1 MISSR
6 EQGIT
11 RLLHAAQ
18 SVMISGVFWFWYL
31 LLFWV
36 RQEPY
41 PNGQTYAKYFIV
53 VILAMIFEVL
63 TRPQNLRLR
72 FEQVRQINVSQSFRQ
87 TLWIVVAIFVLQVF
101 SQDYRL
107 SRVFVAGF
115 IVICWTSF
123 FLFNRNIELI
133 FNSIFGRVF
142 KKNKIRMIIMG
153 PKEWCERLQLE
164 MSSTLRFM
172 SLVNVIIVEED
183 DGLEHRDLPR
193 EVAKTPVDLLVFSSD
208 HIGEKTAMR
217 LIEDGDRL
225 GYRCWLPIEYTR
237 RFGRHFSLERVGL
250 LDVLTP
256 PVEPLENLS
265 NRAIKRA
272 FDLLLS
278 LAVCLTILPLC
289 CVFVWILHRCFSP
302 GPLFFKQER
311 GGRNGLP
318 FMVYKF
324 RSLHVKNGSEVQQV
338 SKSDDR
344 IFKGGRLIRKTSID
358 EIPQFINVVL
368 GNMSVVG
375 PRPHMVEHDKEFAEL
390 YEKYGHRRFVKPGVT
405 GLAQVKGFRGEI
417 HKRVDLRHR
426 ATLDCFYVSRWN
438 LGFDIK
444 LILLTVLVIF
454 FPPKSAY

>member
-1 MISSR
+1 
-6 EQGIT
+6 
-11 RLLHAAQ
+11 
-18 SVMISGVFWFWYL
+18 
-31 LLFWV
+31 
-36 RQEPY
+36 
-41 PNGQTYAKYFIV
+41 
-53 VILAMIFEVL
+53 
-63 TRPQNLRLR
+63 
-72 FEQVRQINVSQSFRQ
+72 
-87 TLWIVVAIFVLQVF
+87 VF

-107 SRVFVAGF
+107 SRVFLAGF
-115 IVICWTSF
+115 IAICWTSF
-123 FLFNRNIELI
+123 FLFNHKSQSI
-133 FNSIFGRVF
+133 FNLVFDRFF
-142 KKNKIRMIIMG
+142 KKNKLRLIVMG

-164 MSSTLRFM
+164 MRSTLRLM
-172 SLVNVIIVEED
+172 SLVNVITVEED
-183 DGLEHRDLPR
+183 DGLEDRDLPR
-193 EVAKTPVDLLVFSSD
+193 EVAKTPCDLLVFSSD
-208 HIGEKTAMR
+208 HIGEKTSMR
-217 LIEDGDRL
+217 LIRDGDRL

-237 RFGRHFSLERVGL
+237 RFGRHFSLQKVGL

-256 PVEPLENLS
+256 PMEPLENPS
-265 NRAIKRA
+265 NRAMKRV
-272 FDLLLS
+272 FDLLVS
-278 LAVCLTILPLC
+278 LPVCLTILPLC
-289 CVFVWILHRCFSP
+289 CLFVWILHRCFSP
-302 GPLFFKQER
+302 GPMFFKQER

-324 RSLHVKNGSEVQQV
+324 RSLHVENGSEVQQV

-375 PRPHMVEHDKEFAEL
+375 PRPHMVEHDKKFAEL

-405 GLAQVKGFRGEI
+405 GLAQVKGFRGEVI
-417 HKRVDLRHR
+417 KRTDLRHR